1 MKIFIETH
9 GCQMNFSDTEIVG
22 GLLEASGVN
31 VVDNLDDADGVFV
44 NTCAIRENAEEK
56 VYHRVQQL
64 SYLKRRKPDLIVG
77 ILGCLAQ
84 SLKDD
89 ILEYSD
95 AVDIVVGPD
104 SYRTLPD
111 LLANLA
117 PGGVEKVVETK
128 LSRTENYTDIPTLRK
143 SGVNAWVTIMR
154 GCDNFCTFCVV
165 PYTRGRERSRSAD
178 LIVKEVES
186 LAAAGFVQV
195 TLLGQNVNS
204 YKTED
209 ANFAELVRRVSRVD
223 GIERVRFTSPH
234 PKDFPEALLHVMAD
248 EPAACPHIHL
258 PLQSGSDR
266 VLERMNR
273 GYTGAEYLTIVDR
286 IRTILPEAAITT
298 DLIAGFPGETAE
310 DFEATLAMM
319 RAVRYASS
327 FTFAYSERK
336 NTVASRRMK
345 DDVAHEVKIERVTRM
360 VDCQRDIS
368 RTIHNESIGRETNV
382 LVEGPSKKTSSM
394 AFGRN
399 PQGIGVVFPSE
410 TIQPG
415 ERIAVVVEEATTNT
429 LIGRRAEAPAFEI
442 T

>member
-22 GLLEASGVN
+22 GLLEANGVS

-64 SYLKRRKPDLIVG
+64 SYLKRRKPDLIIG

-84 SLKDD
+84 SLKED
-89 ILEYSD
+89 ILEYSS
-95 AVDIVVGPD
+95 AVDLVVGPD
-104 SYRTLPD
+104 SYRSLPE
-111 LLANLA
+111 LLAKLA
-117 PGGVEKVVETK
+117 PGELNKIVETK

-178 LIVKEVES
+178 LILKEVES

-204 YKTED
+204 YRTENAD
-209 ANFAELVRRVSRVD
+209 FAELVRRVARVP

-234 PKDFPEALLHVMAD
+234 PKDFPEELLHVMAE

-273 GYTGAEYLTIVDR
+273 GYTGAEYRTIVDR
-286 IRTILPEAAITT
+286 IRTILPDAAITT
-298 DLIAGFPGETAE
+298 DLIAGFPGETE
-310 DFEATLAMM
+310 DDFEATLTMM
-319 RAVRYASS
+319 RDVRYASS
-327 FTFAYSERK
+327 FTFAYSERR
-336 NTVASRRMK
+336 NTVASRRMN

-360 VDCQRDIS
+360 VDCQREIS
-368 RTIHNESIGRETNV
+368 RAIHSESIGRVMDV
-382 LVEGPSKKTSSM
+382 LVESHSRKTANM

-399 PQGIGVVFPSE
+399 PQGIGVVFPCE

-429 LIGRRAEAPAFEI
+429 LIGRRAESPAFEI